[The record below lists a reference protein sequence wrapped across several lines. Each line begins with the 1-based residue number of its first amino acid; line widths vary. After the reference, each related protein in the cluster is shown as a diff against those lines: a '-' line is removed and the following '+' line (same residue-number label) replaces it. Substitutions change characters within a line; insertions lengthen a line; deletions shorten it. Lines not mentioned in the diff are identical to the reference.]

1 MPEIGY
7 ELIALLFA
15 VAVVAG
21 CIDAIAGGG
30 GLITVP
36 ALLLVGVDP
45 VTAVATNK
53 AQSTFGAASATL
65 AFARAGRID
74 WASARPMMVMAG
86 LGSIAGALAVTGLP
100 QTALRTFMPIVL
112 VAMALYFW
120 LSPALRDA
128 DARARIGAGLFMA
141 SAAPLIGFYDGAFGP
156 GTGSFYM
163 LAFVTLLGFGVLRAT
178 AHTKALNF
186 ASNLGGLGVFA
197 LTGHINWF
205 VGLTMAGGAFLGAQI
220 GSRLALKHG
229 VRLIRPLIV
238 LVCLTVA
245 ARLMLDPAHPLG
257 MWLRGT
263 Q

>member
-1 MPEIGY
+1 VIELGPEVV
-7 ELIALLFA
+7 ALLFG
-15 VAVVAG
+15 VAVLAG

-30 GLITVP
+30 GLLTVP
-36 ALLLVGVDP
+36 ALLLAGVDP

-74 WASARPMMVMAG
+74 WPSALPMMGMAA
-86 LGSIAGALAVTGLP
+86 LGSVAGALAVTGLP

-112 VAMALYFW
+112 VAMAFYFW
-120 LSPALRDA
+120 LSPALRDT

-186 ASNLGGLGVFA
+186 ASNLGGLGIFA
-197 LTGHINWF
+197 LTGHINWL
-205 VGLTMAGGAFLGAQI
+205 VGLTMAGGAFIGAQI
-220 GSRLALKHG
+220 GSRLALRHG

-238 LVCLTVA
+238 IVCLTVA
-245 ARLMLDPAHPLG
+245 ARLLLDPAHPVGL
-257 MWLRGT
+257 WLRGT
-263 Q
+263 H